1 MKRIIDDGSNA
12 VQDIDRISSRS
23 EFQAAVRAALA
34 EAARAGWREIW
45 FCDADFAQWP
55 LNEAPLI
62 ESLTQWAGARRRLN
76 LLALDYDD
84 VLRRHP
90 RFVRW
95 RVQWSHLVHAR
106 ALRDLQPVDVPV
118 LLHAPEGLSLRL
130 FDPLRCQGRVSRLA
144 SDIVLDG
151 ELIDAISQRS
161 DDAFPPTT
169 LGL

>member
-1 MKRIIDDGSNA
+1 LNPAIEKRSTG
-12 VQDIDRISSRS
+12 VHDIDRIASRS
-23 EFQAAVRAALA
+23 EFQAAVRAAVA
-34 EAARAGWREIW
+34 EAGRAGWRELW

-55 LNEAPLI
+55 LNEAALI
-62 ESLTQWAGARRRLN
+62 DSLTQWAGAQRRLH

-95 RVQWSHLVHAR
+95 RMQWSHVVQAR
-106 ALRDLQPVDVPV
+106 ALQDLQPVDVPA
-118 LLHAPEGLSLRL
+118 LLHAPDGLSLRL
-130 FDPLRCQGRVSRLA
+130 FDPLRCQGRVSRLP
-144 SDIVLDG
+144 SDIVQDR

-161 DDAFPPTT
+161 GDAFPPTT

>member
-1 MKRIIDDGSNA
+1 MQN
-12 VQDIDRISSRS
+12 IDRIASRS

-34 EAARAGWREIW
+34 EAARKGWREIW
-45 FCDADFAQWP
+45 LCDADFAQWP
-55 LNEAPLI
+55 LNEAALI
-62 ESLTQWAGARRRLN
+62 ESLTQWAGAQRRLH

-95 RVQWSHLVHAR
+95 RAQWSHVVHAR
-106 ALRDLQPVDVPV
+106 ALRDLQSVDVPV
-118 LLHAPEGLSLRL
+118 LLHAPDGLSLRL
-130 FDPLRCQGRVSRLA
+130 FDSLRCQGRVSRLA
-144 SDIVLDG
+144 SDIVQDR

-161 DDAFPPTT
+161 EEAFPPST